1 MRMARGRF
9 IAAAAIA
16 LLLAASVSGGAS
28 AQDHGIMV
36 TALGGYQWGGTF
48 KGYYGEARL
57 NDAGNWGIALDI
69 PVHHRDA
76 FVELIY
82 TRQVTDLTYR
92 EYGSGN
98 PSEEQFDI
106 AVEYYHVGGLYTMDK
121 DGPKPFGTMS
131 FGATRFAPQG
141 TVYSSEWMFSA
152 AFGLGVIVPVS
163 LRIGIRTHV
172 RLLLPFVYSGGGIW
186 CGGGGCS
193 IGISGGSAVAQGD
206 VAFGL
211 IIRI

>member
-1 MRMARGRF
+1 MMKRNITSVGVTT
-9 IAAAAIA
+9 IVLTA
-16 LLLAASVSGGAS
+16 LLACGAF
-28 AQDHGIMV
+28 AQDHGLML
-36 TALGGYQWGGTF
+36 TALGGYQWGGTL

-57 NDAGNWGIALDI
+57 NDAGSWGIALDI

-92 EYGSGN
+92 EYGTGD
-98 PSEEQFDI
+98 PADEQFNI
-106 AVEYYHVGGLYTMDK
+106 AVEYYHVGGMYTVDK
-121 DGPKPFGTMS
+121 DGPKPFGTMT
-131 FGATRFAPQG
+131 FGATRFAPQN

-163 LRIGIRTHV
+163 QRIGLRTHV

-193 IGISGGSAVAQGD
+193 MGITGGSAIAQGD
-206 VAFGL
+206 VALGL

>member
-1 MRMARGRF
+1 MMMKGRF
-9 IAAAAIA
+9 TTVAVMAVI
-16 LLLAASVSGGAS
+16 LAASLVGSAG

-48 KGYYGEARL
+48 KGYYGEAKL
-57 NDAGNWGIALDI
+57 NDAGNWGVALDI
-69 PVHHRDA
+69 PVHGSDA

-98 PSEEQFDI
+98 PAEEQFDI
-106 AVEYYHVGGLYTMDK
+106 AVEYYHIGGLYTVDK
-121 DGPKPFGTMS
+121 DGPKPFGTMT
-131 FGATRFAPQG
+131 FGATRFAPQDSA
-141 TVYSSEWMFSA
+141 YSSEWFFSA

-163 LRIGIRTHV
+163 QRIGIRTHV
-172 RLLLPFVYSGGGIW
+172 RLLLPFMYSGGGLW

-193 IGISGGSAVAQGD
+193 MGISGGSAVAQGD
-206 VAFGL
+206 VALGL